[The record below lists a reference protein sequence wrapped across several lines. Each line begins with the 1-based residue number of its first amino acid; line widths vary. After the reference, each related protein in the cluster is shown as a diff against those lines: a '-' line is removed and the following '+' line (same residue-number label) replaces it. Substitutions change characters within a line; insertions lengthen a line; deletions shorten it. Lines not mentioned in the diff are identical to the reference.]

1 MSAREV
7 GIILAHARMC
17 ERCRERFLSDPD
29 TVFRGRALADE
40 EKLVLRRLT
49 AADFASA
56 DRLSEASGQ
65 DVTELSQYSD
75 HPVARLRHF

>member
-1 MSAREV
+1 MSVREV

-17 ERCRERFLSDPD
+17 ERCRERLLTNPD
-29 TVFRGRALADE
+29 MVFRGRAITDE
-40 EKLVLRRLT
+40 EKQVLSRLT

-56 DRLSEASGQ
+56 ERLGEATGQ
-65 DVTELSQYSD
+65 EVNELTQYHD

>member
-1 MSAREV
+1 MSIREV

-17 ERCRERFLSDPD
+17 ERCRERLLSDPEA
-29 TVFRGRALADE
+29 VFRGRAISGE
-40 EKLVLRRLT
+40 EKELLSGLT

-56 DRLSEASGQ
+56 ERLCEATGQ
-65 DVTELSQYSD
+65 TADELAQYVD